1 MKRFDDKR
9 FQESL
14 DTRVFGR
21 SLIHLLE
28 IGSTNDYSAGIID
41 SVKDPEV
48 DEISG
53 TLVLS
58 DKQTGG
64 RGRFNHKWLSPHGGL
79 WFSLIFKTVLSG
91 SKVPALTL
99 LAAYA
104 AADILINDYG
114 ININIKWPND
124 LYCADK
130 KFGGILSEEKEVS
143 GQRFII
149 MGMGLNIDIDREF
162 LEDLDNKAINIQDLT
177 EQAVIP
183 ERLLAG
189 IMKRFEEL
197 YLCFSST
204 GDLGSIFKKIEKIL
218 RY

>member
-1 MKRFDDKR
+1 MRRFDDKR

-21 SLIHLLE
+21 SLIHLPQ
-28 IGSTNDYSAGIID
+28 IGSTNDYSAEIID
-41 SVKDPEV
+41 SIKGPGIDNI
-48 DEISG
+48 DG

-64 RGRFNHKWLSPHGGL
+64 RGRFNRKWLSPRGGL
-79 WFSLIFKTVLSG
+79 WFSLIFRTVLSV
-91 SKVPALTL
+91 SKIPALTL
-99 LAAYA
+99 IASYA

-114 ININIKWPND
+114 IDVNIKWPND
-124 LYCADK
+124 LYCKDK

-149 MGMGLNIDIDREF
+149 MGMGLNINVYRSF
-162 LEDLDNKAINIQDLT
+162 LEGLETKAVNIQDLT
-177 EQAVIP
+177 EQVVVP
-183 ERLLAG
+183 EKLLAG

-197 YLCFSST
+197 YLYFSST
-204 GDLGSIFKKIEKIL
+204 GDLDSIFKKIEKIL